1 MIQVIHRALNILEFI
16 AQHPNRDFSLTDI
29 ADQQQLNHGT
39 CANILKTLV
48 TRGYVEQLG
57 HKKGYRLGAMS
68 YHLTRNKAYRR
79 DLITA
84 ADQPMQQ
91 LTQAVNET
99 SLLAIVL
106 NDRRITLHS
115 VECDHDIQARG
126 NVDRPVYDSAT
137 GRLLLAYRS
146 DIEQARFARTYG
158 LPTDEMWPGIATED
172 GLVEALAQLREA
184 GLSVVLT
191 NRHIV
196 GLAVPVH
203 QQGQVVAALGVF
215 LPETRFTDAHCGE
228 IIRELRAAAEQIDK
242 ALKAH

>member
-16 AQHPNRDFSLTDI
+16 AQHPQRDFSLTEI
-29 ADQQQLNHGT
+29 ADQHQLNHGT

-79 DLITA
+79 DLIAA
-84 ADQPMQQ
+84 ADVPMQQ
-91 LTQAVNET
+91 LTRAVNET
-99 SLLAIVL
+99 SLLAITL
-106 NDRRITLHS
+106 NDRRITLHA

-158 LPTDEMWPGIATED
+158 FPSDDMWPGITTESQ
-172 GLVEALAQLREA
+172 LVEALAQLREA
-184 GLSVVLT
+184 GLSIVPT

-215 LPETRFTDAHCGE
+215 LPEIRYTNAHREE
-228 IIRELRAAAEQIDK
+228 IVRELKAAAAQVSG
-242 ALKAH
+242 ALR